1 MNTKVR
7 IKVGD
12 VEVEYDGDEA
22 FLKQELPKLLNAVME
37 LRPGRVARGD
47 APDKGQAKQHK
58 AADGTGHLS
67 LTTNGIAAH
76 LDAKSGS
83 DLLEAAAA
91 RLVLVEQVEPFS
103 RSQLLEAMKSATSYY
118 SKNHASNLSRY
129 IKQAIQKDGPL
140 SERAKNSYALSAS
153 ARKSLEQKLAD
164 A

>member
-12 VEVEYDGDEA
+12 VEIEYDGDAA
-22 FLKQELPKLLNAVME
+22 FLKQELPKLLSAVME
-37 LRPGRVARGD
+37 LHPSRAARGD
-47 APDKGQAKQHK
+47 APDKGQTKHK
-58 AADGTGHLS
+58 APDGVGHFS
-67 LTTNGIAAH
+67 LTTNSIAAH

-91 RLVLVEQVEPFS
+91 HLVLVEKIEPFS
-103 RSQLLEAMKSATSYY
+103 RAQLLAAMKSATSYY

>member
-1 MNTKVR
+1 MNTKIR

-12 VEVEYDGDEA
+12 VEIEYDGEA
-22 FLKQELPKLLNAVME
+22 EFLKQELPKLLNSVMD
-37 LRPGRVARGD
+37 LRPGRTARMD
-47 APDKGQAKQHK
+47 ASDKVHAKQHK
-58 AADGTGHLS
+58 VLDGASQLS
-67 LTTNGIAAH
+67 LTTNSIAAH

-91 RLVLVEQVEPFS
+91 HLVLVEQIEPFS
-103 RSQLLEAMKSATSYY
+103 RAQLLEAMKSATSYY

-140 SERAKNSYALSAS
+140 SERAKNSYALSAN